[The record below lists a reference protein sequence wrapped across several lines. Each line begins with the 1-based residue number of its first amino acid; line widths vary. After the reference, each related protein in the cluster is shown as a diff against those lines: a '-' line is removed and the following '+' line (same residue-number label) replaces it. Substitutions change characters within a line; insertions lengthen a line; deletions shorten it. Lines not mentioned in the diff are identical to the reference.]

1 MVIGSTLLADISK
14 PVMASVTAIKLG
26 ANVSVWKV
34 KLIMNN
40 D

>member
-1 MVIGSTLLADISK
+1 
-14 PVMASVTAIKLG
+14 MASVTAIKLG

-40 D
+40 DQLAGFK